1 MSVAKQASLPAAAPS
16 PAGAWVDILWRRGL
30 ERVVYGVA
38 GLALFI
44 VVWRL
49 AYVHGWAPRGTL
61 PDPLSL
67 PSALFQEIEA
77 GRLWP
82 AAQSS
87 LVHYFWG
94 LGTGTFL
101 GIAFGLA
108 AATIH
113 RFDLLQAYLVRLLRP
128 IPPLA
133 WVVFAIAWFKVS
145 HTGAAFVIAIGVF
158 WLNYFATYSAV
169 RSVDP
174 RYYELAAAFGH
185 HSYFARA
192 WTVVLPAISPG
203 LLSGVRAGIG
213 QAWMTLI
220 AAELLGV
227 PGMGQE
233 MNAAAGVGAYDAVVV
248 YMLIIS
254 VVYTLC
260 DMLFL
265 TFNKWVLQWQ
275 P

>member
-1 MSVAKQASLPAAAPS
+1 MSVAKQASLPAAT
-16 PAGAWVDILWRRGL
+16 PALALAWGDALWRRGL

-49 AYVHGWAPRGTL
+49 AYVYGWAPRGTL

-67 PSALFQEIEA
+67 PSALFQEIES

-94 LGTGTFL
+94 LGVGTFL
-101 GIAFGLA
+101 GIVFGLA

-185 HSYFARA
+185 NSYFARA

-233 MNAAAGVGAYDAVVV
+233 MNAAAGVGAYHAVVV

-254 VVYTLC
+254 VVYTVC

-265 TFNKWVLQWQ
+265 AFNKWVLQWQ